1 MQKDRTCKIIRE
13 YGDNFNRAK
22 QRLIAA
28 QSLIREKATSETNLE
43 ERLQSMFAHQEEMEK
58 VNLSTSEQ
66 HKLEVSYSES

>member
-1 MQKDRTCKIIRE
+1 MQKDRTCKIIRG
-13 YGDNFNRAK
+13 YADNFNRAK

-43 ERLQSMFAHQEEMEK
+43 ERIQTMFAHQEEMEK

-66 HKLEVSYSES
+66 HKLEVSCSKS